1 MHVRTFFAAAFML
14 AGVATACPALAF
26 APDAALDPS
35 APQGSADPSAS
46 PASAI
51 PGDRPQARKELPYA
65 DCIQTDRINEWAVVD
80 DQTVTVRNGP
90 NHFVVKTTVACP
102 RMSLGGAVHF
112 RTSQSDRAIGG
123 MRICGGISEYIVRRD
138 DPPCTIQ
145 SVQTISKA
153 EFKALGKKA
162 KQHGAAGPS
171 GAVP

>member
-1 MHVRTFFAAAFML
+1 MHVRTLFAATFLL
-14 AGVATACPALAF
+14 AGTAA
-26 APDAALDPS
+26 
-35 APQGSADPSAS
+35 AS
-46 PASAI
+46 PSFAVDAVAGLDQAATPSGAAMASPPDGA
-51 PGDRPQARKELPYA
+51 RPQARKELPYA

-80 DQTVTVRNGP
+80 DQTLTVRNGP

-123 MRICGGISEYIVRRD
+123 MRICGGISEYVVRRD

-162 KQHGAAGPS
+162 KQRGAAGPS